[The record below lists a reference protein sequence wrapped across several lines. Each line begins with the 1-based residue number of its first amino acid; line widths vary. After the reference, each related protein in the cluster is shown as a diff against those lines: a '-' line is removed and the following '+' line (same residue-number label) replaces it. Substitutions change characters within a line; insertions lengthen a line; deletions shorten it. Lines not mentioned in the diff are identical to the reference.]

1 MKSDL
6 ILREDDFCLE
16 FFNGD
21 ENVYKRGSSLR
32 EELLSDDNIYVL
44 QEIIIV
50 PPEMINEAN
59 NFSAMSI
66 APQRSNKPLVLI
78 GSPELPVQYAAVT
91 AKTKSKAIVA
101 KSDTGIKIATDDI
114 NVLYSAPI
122 LGGQVNIGDSFIDAF
137 YRISEILNSF
147 QMKEAEIA
155 RTWLF
160 MRDILNDY
168 EALNTAREKFFAK
181 WHSPVNHFL
190 PASTGIQN
198 RIIGNE
204 ILAFQLCAFTGDNV
218 AIKQIPSPLQNEPTA
233 YGKLFSRAVVV
244 KFPRSKLLLISG
256 TASINKA
263 GDSVY
268 IGDFNSQIKFT
279 LEIISAILKQ
289 EGCDYSN
296 IAQAIIYL
304 KRSEDIRSCIAML
317 DKMGFPR
324 DRALFQLGVD
334 ICRDNL
340 LCEIEATA
348 VINKISLPMLQLFE
362 RF

>member
-16 FFNGD
+16 FFKGD
-21 ENVYKRGSSLR
+21 GNIVQKNSAWR
-32 EELLSDDNIYVL
+32 EELSSKNNIYIL

-50 PPEMINEAN
+50 PPDLIGEVNDY
-59 NFSAMSI
+59 SAQTI
-66 APQRSNKPLVLI
+66 APLRCNKPLVFI
-78 GSPELPVQYAAVT
+78 GSPELPAQYASIA
-91 AKTKSKAIVA
+91 ARIDREKSVVDKN
-101 KSDTGIKIATDDI
+101 DQGIKITA
-114 NVLYSAPI
+114 NKLNLLYSAPI
-122 LGGQVNIGDSFIDAF
+122 LSWQAKDDNSFNDAF
-137 YRISEILNSF
+137 NQIREVLNSF
-147 QMKEAEIA
+147 HMKESAIA

-168 EALNTAREKFFAK
+168 EELNKAREEFFAT
-181 WHSPVNHFL
+181 WDRDANNFL

-204 ILAFQLCAFTGDNV
+204 ILAFQLCAFSGDNV

-256 TASINKA
+256 TASINKE
-263 GDSVY
+263 GYSVY
-268 IGDFNSQIKFT
+268 IGDFNSQMKFT

-304 KRSEDIRSCIAML
+304 KRSEDMLSCIAML

-348 VINKISLPMLQLFE
+348 VINKIS
-362 RF
+362 